1 MRKRIT
7 AFFLAAALVCALAGL
22 TPAASAAEG
31 ADYTALKDAVFCLN
45 GENVKMALY
54 QINGTV
60 YCQLKK
66 FFQKTL
72 DSAKV
77 TWADGQAEVTGN
89 APSGEALSLIAKPGA
104 KSMQVNGVNVDIP
117 DGIRLIKNST
127 MAPVE
132 QLAGVFQDS
141 SVAYDPDAN
150 TCTVTTGSALAELS
164 EPEPK
169 PAAPLTIDE
178 QIEAF
183 QPSGNYDPQE
193 LDMVSRII
201 NAEAGNQSLKGKIA
215 VGNVIMNRVAS
226 SEFPNN
232 IHDVVYQRNQFS
244 VVYYRSYQRTPSEES
259 VKAAKMALDG
269 INVVPGAVFYNMT
282 GMSSWASRNRPYL
295 TTLQDHDFFK

>member
-7 AFFLAAALVCALAGL
+7 TIFLAAALVCSLAGL

-31 ADYTALKDAVFCLN
+31 VDYTALKGAVFCLN
-45 GENVKMALY
+45 GENVSKMSLY

-66 FFQKTL
+66 FCRKTL
-72 DSAKV
+72 DSAEV
-77 TWADGQAEVTGN
+77 TWTDGQAEVTGN
-89 APSGEALSLIAKPGA
+89 APSGEALSLVAKPGTRT
-104 KSMQVNGVNVDIP
+104 MQVNGVNVEIP
-117 DGIRLIKNST
+117 DGIRLINNST
-127 MAPVE
+127 MVPVE

-141 SVAYDPDAN
+141 SVSYDEATN

-164 EPEPK
+164 EPE

-226 SEFPNN
+226 SEFPNT
-232 IHDVVYQRNQFS
+232 IYDVVYQRNQFS

-269 INVVPGAVFYNMT
+269 INVVPGAVFYNVT

-295 TTLQDHDFFK
+295 TTLQGHDFFK